1 MTKFVLEVQTMEQLF
16 QYSKSLIA
24 QVDVS
29 FKRYVYANIN
39 WKNRLIGLTGPRGVG
54 KTTLVLQ
61 YIKTELDPQKSLYVT
76 AEDFYFASTR
86 LTELAAQFVQFG
98 GAHLIIDEIHKYPQW
113 ATELKLIHDYH
124 PQLQVVFTGSSILD
138 LKKGSSDLSRRAVLY
153 AMQGLSFREYL
164 YLFKGIDFPVYTLGQ
179 LLAQQT
185 DFNKLQLPLVAFEQY
200 LKQGYY
206 PFALEPDFE
215 MRLWQVINQTLE
227 VDIPTYA
234 QMNVSTGRKLK
245 QLLAVVAQSVPFK
258 PNMSKIAALLGISR
272 NNIADYL
279 LYLEEAGMLA
289 QLRSATQGVRALGKL
304 DKIYIDNTNL
314 SAVLTADQANIGN
327 QRETFFLNQ
336 TRVLHEPTRS
346 SFVDFAIAA
355 YHFELGGKNKGQKQ
369 LANQAN
375 AFVVKD
381 NIEQGYLNVIPL
393 WHFGFLY

>member
-1 MTKFVLEVQTMEQLF
+1 MEQLF
-16 QYSKSLIA
+16 LNSKSLIA
-24 QVDVS
+24 QVDTN
-29 FKRYVYANIN
+29 FKRYAYTKIN

-61 YIKTELDPQKSLYVT
+61 YIKTELDPQKALYVT
-76 AEDFYFASTR
+76 AEDFYFSSSR
-86 LTELAAQFVQFG
+86 LTELAAQFVQAG

-164 YLFKGIDFPVYTLGQ
+164 YLFKGLEFPVYTLEQ
-179 LLAQQT
+179 LLLQQT
-185 DFNKLQLPLVAFEQY
+185 DFSKLQLPLVAFGQY

-206 PFALEPDFE
+206 PFAQEPDFE
-215 MRLWQVINQTLE
+215 IRLRQVINQTLE

-234 QMNVSTGRKLK
+234 NMNVSTGRKLK
-245 QLLAVVAQSVPFK
+245 ELLAVVAKSVPFK
-258 PNMSKIAALLGISR
+258 PNMSKIADLLAISR

-289 QLRSATQGVRALGKL
+289 QLRSATQGVRVLGKV
-304 DKIYIDNTNL
+304 DKIYLDNTNL
-314 SAVLTADQANIGN
+314 SAVISSDQANVGN

-336 TRVLHEPTRS
+336 TRVVHQPVS
-346 SFVDFAIAA
+346 SSIVDFVIGP
-355 YHFELGGKNKGQKQ
+355 YQFELGGKNKGQKQ

-381 NIEQGYLNVIPL
+381 NIEQGFLNVIPL

>member
-1 MTKFVLEVQTMEQLF
+1 MEQLF

-29 FKRYVYANIN
+29 FKRYAYANIN

-86 LTELAAQFVQFG
+86 LTELAAQFVQVG

-164 YLFKGIDFPVYTLGQ
+164 YLFKGLDFPVYTLEQ
-179 LLAQQT
+179 LLTQQT
-185 DFNKLQLPLVAFEQY
+185 DFSKLQLPLVAFGQY
-200 LKQGYY
+200 LKHGYY
-206 PFALEPDFE
+206 PFAQEPDFE

-258 PNMSKIAALLGISR
+258 PNMSKIADLLGISR

-289 QLRSATQGVRALGKL
+289 QLRSATQGVRALGKV
-304 DKIYIDNTNL
+304 DKIYLDNTNL
-314 SAVLTADQANIGN
+314 SAVLTANQANIGN

-336 TRVLHEPTRS
+336 TRITNEVRS
-346 SFVDFAIAA
+346 SEFADFKIEQ
-355 YHFELGGKNKGQKQ
+355 YDFEVGGKTKGLKQ
-369 LANQAN
+369 IQQAPHG
-375 AFVVKD
+375 FVVKD
-381 NIEQGYLNVIPL
+381 DIEIAYLNVLPL
-393 WHFGFLY
+393 WYFGFLY

>member
-1 MTKFVLEVQTMEQLF
+1 MEQLF
-16 QYSKSLIA
+16 HNSRQLIA

-29 FKRYVYANIN
+29 FKRYAYSKIN

-61 YIKTELDPQKSLYVT
+61 YIQSELDLQKSLYVV

-86 LTELAAQFVQFG
+86 LTELAAQFVQLG

-124 PQLQVVFTGSSILD
+124 PQLQVIFTGSSILD
-138 LKKGSSDLSRRAVLY
+138 LKKGSSDLSRRAVMY
-153 AMQGLSFREYL
+153 TMQGLSFREYL
-164 YLFKGIDFPVYTLGQ
+164 YLFKGLEFPVYTLEQ
-179 LLAQQT
+179 LLAHQT
-185 DFNKLQLPLVAFEQY
+185 DFSKLALPLVAFGQY

-206 PFALEPDFE
+206 PFAEEPDFE
-215 MRLWQVINQTLE
+215 MRLWQVVNQTLE

-245 QLLAVVAQSVPFK
+245 QLLAIVAQSVPFK
-258 PNMSKIAALLGISR
+258 PNMSKIADLLGISR

-289 QLRSATQGVRALGKL
+289 QLRTDTQGLRALGKV
-304 DKIYIDNTNL
+304 DKVYLDNTNL
-314 SAVLTADQANIGN
+314 SAILAADQANVGN
-327 QRETFFLNQ
+327 LRETFFLNQ
-336 TRVLHEPTRS
+336 TRVLQQPTS
-346 SFVDFAIAA
+346 SRFVDFTIAP
-355 YHFELGGKNKGQKQ
+355 YHFELGGKKKGQKQ
-369 LANQAN
+369 LANQPN

-381 NIEQGYLNVIPL
+381 DIEQAYLNVIPL